1 MTVRG
6 FFKEAIKNN
15 RNKIKNNYQPE
26 SDRNKTDTCK
36 LSKLT
41 EKTEER
47 GKVNGYIDQSKEI
60 KPEKQNHE

>member
-6 FFKEAIKNN
+6 VFKEAIKNN
-15 RNKIKNNYQPE
+15 RNKMKNGNTSQKVTEIKLTQ
-26 SDRNKTDTCK
+26 

-60 KPEKQNHE
+60 KPKKQNHE